1 MSERFEFAS
10 PAWVDAARECIEELS
25 RDQDLAS
32 VSLSFCEE
40 FTDPPAHLC
49 PTGGSIG
56 WHLIV
61 SEGKVEV
68 AAGVVDADLKI
79 IADYTKA
86 LALARATHAEI
97 AADPKSKETASKFR
111 REGDLAK
118 MASLAWMSPLHDFLT
133 ERTR

>member
-1 MSERFEFAS
+1 MSEKFEFAS
-10 PAWVDAARECIEELS
+10 PAWVDAARECIVELS
-25 RDQDLAS
+25 RGQDLSAVS
-32 VSLSFCEE
+32 VSFCEE

-56 WHLIV
+56 WHLVI
-61 SEGKVEV
+61 SNGKLEV

-97 AADPKSKETASKFR
+97 AADPEIAETASKFR
-111 REGDLAK
+111 REGDLTK
-118 MASLAWMSPLHDFLT
+118 MASLAWMSPVHDFLT